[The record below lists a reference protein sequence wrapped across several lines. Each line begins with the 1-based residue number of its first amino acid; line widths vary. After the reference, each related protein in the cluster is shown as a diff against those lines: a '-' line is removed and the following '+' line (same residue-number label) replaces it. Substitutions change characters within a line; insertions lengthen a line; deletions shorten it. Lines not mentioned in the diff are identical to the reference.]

1 MQYCNLGTVFEFNII
16 NIRLVEIINKI
27 IFNKW
32 KWYELFWHYL
42 KSCRISEAVSK
53 IVMHVL
59 PWCPWVLLLR
69 CYSLFLLSGI
79 SDHKSYSYMCI
90 HLDLRVSSINYLVLN
105 ISRTDRCYT
114 SIVGNVGES
123 NYQSLIH
130 DSTHMYSTI
139 SLKDLN
145 ERRPKDR
152 KKCFPCKL

>member
-1 MQYCNLGTVFEFNII
+1 MKMIRII
-16 NIRLVEIINKI
+16 LALLKKLP
-27 IFNKW
+27 NKW
-32 KWYELFWHYL
+32 SCIENRNACTTMMPMSTYAALLF
-42 KSCRISEAVSK
+42 
-53 IVMHVL
+53 
-59 PWCPWVLLLR
+59 
-69 CYSLFLLSGI
+69 FLLSGI

-90 HLDLRVSSINYLVLN
+90 HLDLRVSSINDLVLN

-145 ERRPKDR
+145 EIKPKDR